1 MIRAIRCNRI
11 AAARCKSL
19 IFRGVGLEFRLTEEQ
34 ELTRRTVR
42 EFAEKEIAPRS
53 RALDESQTFP
63 RDLMA
68 RLGEMGM
75 LGVFF
80 PTEYGGA
87 GLGYFDYALIIEEL
101 SRVDAAIG
109 LSVAAHNS
117 LCSNHIFLAG
127 SEEQKRRFLVPLAKG
142 EKIGA
147 WSLTEPT
154 AGSDASGT
162 RSTAVRDGDGY
173 VLNGSKTFAT
183 HGSVG
188 DIAVVF
194 AVTDKAKG
202 KHGISAFILEKGMSG
217 FRPGRKDDKMGCR
230 ASDTAEIVMDNCRVP
245 RSMLLGREG
254 EGFID
259 ALRILDGGRIGIG
272 AMAVG
277 IAQGALDLATAY
289 ARKREQFGQPIGN
302 FQAVQWMLADSAT
315 ETEAARLL
323 IRRAAW
329 MKQEGQDVNLASAM
343 AKLYA
348 SETAVRVADRA
359 VQIHGGYGYVKD
371 YPVERAYRDAKL
383 TTIGEGTSEIQR
395 LVIARHLIGRAKEQA
410 P

>member
-1 MIRAIRCNRI
+1 MD
-11 AAARCKSL
+11 
-19 IFRGVGLEFRLTEEQ
+19 FRLTEEQ

-42 EFAEKEIAPRS
+42 EFAEREIATRS
-53 RALDESQTFP
+53 RTMDETQEFP
-63 RDLMA
+63 RDLML

-75 LGVFF
+75 LGIFF
-80 PTEYGGA
+80 PPEYGGT
-87 GLGYFDYALIIEEL
+87 GLGYFDYVLIIEEL
-101 SRVDAAIG
+101 ARVDGAIG

-117 LCSNHIFLAG
+117 LCSNHIYLAG
-127 SEEQKRRFLVPLAKG
+127 SEEQKKRFLVPLARG

-154 AGSDASGT
+154 AGSDAAGT
-162 RSTAVRDGDGY
+162 RTQAVRDGDGY

-194 AVTDKAKG
+194 AVTNKAKG
-202 KHGISAFILEKGMSG
+202 KHGISAFVLEKGMPG
-217 FRPGRKDDKMGCR
+217 FRPGRKEDKMGCR
-230 ASDTAEIVMDNCRVP
+230 ASDTAEIVMDQCRVP
-245 RSMLLGREG
+245 RANLLGNEG

-272 AMAVG
+272 ALALG
-277 IAQGALDLATAY
+277 IAQGAQEQAVAY
-289 ARKREQFGQPIGN
+289 AKKREQFGQPIAG

-315 ETEAARLL
+315 EIDAARML
-323 IRRAAW
+323 IQRAAW
-329 MKQEGQDVNLASAM
+329 IKQRGEDVNLAAAM

-348 SETAVRVADRA
+348 SETAVRVTDRA
-359 VQIHGGYGYVKD
+359 VQIHGGYGYIKD

-395 LVIARHLIGRAKEQA
+395 LVIARHLIGRAKELA